1 MDIIQLIIQYLPT
14 AIQYF
19 LAFALLITV
28 VVFIHELGHYSVG
41 RWCGIGVETFSIGM
55 GKQIWGKTDK
65 YGTLWRVAILPIG
78 GYVKFYGDEDPSGK
92 KSEVSENIK
101 DHMNFHNKSVWKK
114 IATTAA
120 GPLFNFILAI
130 FIFSI
135 IFFFRGESLVQ
146 PYVGQIVDESPAYN
160 SGLEAGDEIIYA
172 DTKEILYFNDLRDYV
187 LENPEN
193 EIELT
198 VIRDGVEKKI
208 FLTPEV
214 VSSKDRFG
222 ETGKAY
228 DFNGNAYI
236 NFNFQTS
243 SDNTFSWNF
252 WIKDDSTS
260 NAYRRWLTTTNSGHL
275 SNTVNVRE
283 ESNGKM
289 ALYANGLYFQTSQ
302 QNFWKN
308 GNWHMITVVS
318 DGYKT
323 KLYYDSIFLG
333 EVNGSVTPEDG
344 LYAGGYFGDGEYLQG
359 SMDDIRVYKNALSPS
374 DIKQLYDLERVSELP
389 EEFSGVTLWLD
400 ASNIDGQQNTT
411 LNNGNK
417 FNKPGSISIHPL
429 DL

>member
-1 MDIIQLIIQYLPT
+1 MDIIQLITQYLPT

-55 GKQIWGKTDK
+55 GKQVWGRTDK

-214 VSSKDRFG
+214 ISSKDRFG
-222 ETGKAY
+222 NDYSSARIGVIGSQNPEHIELKKYGLITSIYRGTYETYNLSAKILSYLGKLIAGRESIDQMGGPIKIIQISGEISNY
-228 DFNGNAYI
+228 GIIPLLALIAAISVNLGII
-236 NFNFQTS
+236 NLLPIPVL
-243 SDNTFSWNF
+243 DG
-252 WIKDDSTS
+252 
-260 NAYRRWLTTTNSGHL
+260 GHL
-275 SNTVNVRE
+275 
-283 ESNGKM
+283 
-289 ALYANGLYFQTSQ
+289 
-302 QNFWKN
+302 
-308 GNWHMITVVS
+308 
-318 DGYKT
+318 
-323 KLYYDSIFLG
+323 LYYSLEVVRGKPLSQKTQEIGMQIGMSLLIALMIF
-333 EVNGSVTPEDG
+333 VTF
-344 LYAGGYFGDGEYLQG
+344 L
-359 SMDDIRVYKNALSPS
+359 DISRL
-374 DIKQLYDLERVSELP
+374 
-389 EEFSGVTLWLD
+389 
-400 ASNIDGQQNTT
+400 
-411 LNNGNK
+411 
-417 FNKPGSISIHPL
+417 
-429 DL
+429 

>member
-19 LAFALLITV
+19 SAFALLITV

-55 GKQIWGKTDK
+55 GKQIWGKKDK

-92 KSEVSENIK
+92 KLEVSENIK

-146 PYVGQIVDESPAYN
+146 PYIGQIVDESPAYN

-214 VSSKDRFG
+214 ISSKDRFG
-222 ETGKAY
+222 NDYSSARIGVIGSQNPEHIELKKYGLITSIYRGTYETYNLSAKILSYLGKLIAGRESIDQMGGPIKIIQISGEISNY
-228 DFNGNAYI
+228 GIIPLLALIAAISVNLGII
-236 NFNFQTS
+236 NLLPIPVL
-243 SDNTFSWNF
+243 DG
-252 WIKDDSTS
+252 
-260 NAYRRWLTTTNSGHL
+260 GHL
-275 SNTVNVRE
+275 
-283 ESNGKM
+283 
-289 ALYANGLYFQTSQ
+289 
-302 QNFWKN
+302 
-308 GNWHMITVVS
+308 
-318 DGYKT
+318 
-323 KLYYDSIFLG
+323 LYYSLEVVRGKPLSQKTQEIGMQIGMSLLIALMIF
-333 EVNGSVTPEDG
+333 VTF
-344 LYAGGYFGDGEYLQG
+344 L
-359 SMDDIRVYKNALSPS
+359 DISRL
-374 DIKQLYDLERVSELP
+374 
-389 EEFSGVTLWLD
+389 
-400 ASNIDGQQNTT
+400 
-411 LNNGNK
+411 
-417 FNKPGSISIHPL
+417 
-429 DL
+429 

>member
-1 MDIIQLIIQYLPT
+1 MDIIQLIFQYLPT

-214 VSSKDRFG
+214 ISSKDRFG
-222 ETGKAY
+222 NDYSSARIGVIGSQNPEHIELKKYGLITSIYRGTYETYNLSAKILSYLGKLIAGRESIDQMGGPIKIIQISGEISNY
-228 DFNGNAYI
+228 GIIPLLALNAAISVNLGII
-236 NFNFQTS
+236 NLLPIPVL
-243 SDNTFSWNF
+243 DG
-252 WIKDDSTS
+252 
-260 NAYRRWLTTTNSGHL
+260 GHL
-275 SNTVNVRE
+275 
-283 ESNGKM
+283 
-289 ALYANGLYFQTSQ
+289 
-302 QNFWKN
+302 
-308 GNWHMITVVS
+308 
-318 DGYKT
+318 
-323 KLYYDSIFLG
+323 LYYSLEVVRGKPLSQKTQEIGMQIGMSLLIALMIF
-333 EVNGSVTPEDG
+333 VTF
-344 LYAGGYFGDGEYLQG
+344 L
-359 SMDDIRVYKNALSPS
+359 DISRL
-374 DIKQLYDLERVSELP
+374 
-389 EEFSGVTLWLD
+389 
-400 ASNIDGQQNTT
+400 
-411 LNNGNK
+411 
-417 FNKPGSISIHPL
+417 
-429 DL
+429 

>member
-55 GKQIWGKTDK
+55 GKQIWGKKDK

-92 KSEVSENIK
+92 RSEASENIK
-101 DHMNFHNKSVWKK
+101 DDMNFHNKSVWKK

-146 PYVGQIVDESPAYN
+146 PYIGQIVDESPAYN

-214 VSSKDRFG
+214 ISSKDRFG
-222 ETGKAY
+222 NDYSSARIGVIGSQNPEHIELKKYGLITSIYRGTYETYNLSAKILSYLGKLIAGRESIDQMGGPIKIIQISGEISNY
-228 DFNGNAYI
+228 GIVPLLALIAAISVNLGII
-236 NFNFQTS
+236 NLLPIPVL
-243 SDNTFSWNF
+243 DG
-252 WIKDDSTS
+252 
-260 NAYRRWLTTTNSGHL
+260 GHL
-275 SNTVNVRE
+275 
-283 ESNGKM
+283 
-289 ALYANGLYFQTSQ
+289 
-302 QNFWKN
+302 
-308 GNWHMITVVS
+308 
-318 DGYKT
+318 
-323 KLYYDSIFLG
+323 LYYSLEVVRGKPLSQKTQEIGMQIGMSLLIALMIF
-333 EVNGSVTPEDG
+333 VTF
-344 LYAGGYFGDGEYLQG
+344 L
-359 SMDDIRVYKNALSPS
+359 DISRL
-374 DIKQLYDLERVSELP
+374 
-389 EEFSGVTLWLD
+389 
-400 ASNIDGQQNTT
+400 
-411 LNNGNK
+411 
-417 FNKPGSISIHPL
+417 
-429 DL
+429 

>member
-14 AIQYF
+14 VIQYF

-214 VSSKDRFG
+214 ISSKDRFG
-222 ETGKAY
+222 NDYSSARIGVIGSQNPEHIELKKYGLITSIYRGTYETYNLSAKILSYLGKLIAGRESIDQMGGPIKIIQISGEISNY
-228 DFNGNAYI
+228 GIIPLLALIAAISVNLGII
-236 NFNFQTS
+236 NLLPIPVL
-243 SDNTFSWNF
+243 DG
-252 WIKDDSTS
+252 
-260 NAYRRWLTTTNSGHL
+260 GHL
-275 SNTVNVRE
+275 
-283 ESNGKM
+283 
-289 ALYANGLYFQTSQ
+289 
-302 QNFWKN
+302 
-308 GNWHMITVVS
+308 
-318 DGYKT
+318 
-323 KLYYDSIFLG
+323 LYYSLEVVRGKPLSQKTQEIGMQIGMSLLIALMIF
-333 EVNGSVTPEDG
+333 VTF
-344 LYAGGYFGDGEYLQG
+344 L
-359 SMDDIRVYKNALSPS
+359 DISRL
-374 DIKQLYDLERVSELP
+374 
-389 EEFSGVTLWLD
+389 
-400 ASNIDGQQNTT
+400 
-411 LNNGNK
+411 
-417 FNKPGSISIHPL
+417 
-429 DL
+429 

>member
-1 MDIIQLIIQYLPT
+1 MDVIQLIIQYLPT

-19 LAFALLITV
+19 LAFPLLITV
-28 VVFIHELGHYSVG
+28 VDFIHELGHYSVG

-214 VSSKDRFG
+214 ISSKDRFG
-222 ETGKAY
+222 NDYSSARIGVIGSQNPEHIELKKYGLITSIYRGTYETYNLSAKILSYLGKLIAGRESIDQMGGPIKIIQISGEISNY
-228 DFNGNAYI
+228 GIIPLLALIAAISVNLGII
-236 NFNFQTS
+236 NLLPIPVL
-243 SDNTFSWNF
+243 DG
-252 WIKDDSTS
+252 
-260 NAYRRWLTTTNSGHL
+260 GHL
-275 SNTVNVRE
+275 
-283 ESNGKM
+283 
-289 ALYANGLYFQTSQ
+289 
-302 QNFWKN
+302 
-308 GNWHMITVVS
+308 
-318 DGYKT
+318 
-323 KLYYDSIFLG
+323 LYYSLEVVRGKPLSQKTQEIGMQIGMSLLIALMIF
-333 EVNGSVTPEDG
+333 VTF
-344 LYAGGYFGDGEYLQG
+344 L
-359 SMDDIRVYKNALSPS
+359 DISRL
-374 DIKQLYDLERVSELP
+374 
-389 EEFSGVTLWLD
+389 
-400 ASNIDGQQNTT
+400 
-411 LNNGNK
+411 
-417 FNKPGSISIHPL
+417 
-429 DL
+429 

>member
-55 GKQIWGKTDK
+55 GKQIWGKKDK

-92 KSEVSENIK
+92 KLEVSENIK

-214 VSSKDRFG
+214 ISSKDRFG
-222 ETGKAY
+222 NDYSSARIGVIGSQNPEHIELKKYGLITSIYRGTYETYNLSAKILSYLGKLIAGRESIDQMGGPIKIIQISGEISNY
-228 DFNGNAYI
+228 GIIPLLALIAAISVNLGII
-236 NFNFQTS
+236 NLLPIPVL
-243 SDNTFSWNF
+243 DG
-252 WIKDDSTS
+252 
-260 NAYRRWLTTTNSGHL
+260 GHL
-275 SNTVNVRE
+275 
-283 ESNGKM
+283 
-289 ALYANGLYFQTSQ
+289 
-302 QNFWKN
+302 
-308 GNWHMITVVS
+308 
-318 DGYKT
+318 
-323 KLYYDSIFLG
+323 LYYSLEVVRGKPLSQKTQEIGMQIGMSLLIALMIF
-333 EVNGSVTPEDG
+333 VTF
-344 LYAGGYFGDGEYLQG
+344 L
-359 SMDDIRVYKNALSPS
+359 DISRL
-374 DIKQLYDLERVSELP
+374 
-389 EEFSGVTLWLD
+389 
-400 ASNIDGQQNTT
+400 
-411 LNNGNK
+411 
-417 FNKPGSISIHPL
+417 
-429 DL
+429 

>member
-214 VSSKDRFG
+214 ISSKDRFG
-222 ETGKAY
+222 NDYSSARIGVIGSQNPEHIELKKYGLITSIYRGTYETYNLSAKILSYLGKLIAGRESIDQMGGPIKIIQISGEISNY
-228 DFNGNAYI
+228 GIIPLLALIAANSVNLGII
-236 NFNFQTS
+236 NLLPIPVL
-243 SDNTFSWNF
+243 DG
-252 WIKDDSTS
+252 
-260 NAYRRWLTTTNSGHL
+260 GHL
-275 SNTVNVRE
+275 
-283 ESNGKM
+283 
-289 ALYANGLYFQTSQ
+289 
-302 QNFWKN
+302 
-308 GNWHMITVVS
+308 
-318 DGYKT
+318 
-323 KLYYDSIFLG
+323 LYYSLEVVRGKPLSQKTQEIGMQIGMSLLIALMIF
-333 EVNGSVTPEDG
+333 VTF
-344 LYAGGYFGDGEYLQG
+344 L
-359 SMDDIRVYKNALSPS
+359 DISRL
-374 DIKQLYDLERVSELP
+374 
-389 EEFSGVTLWLD
+389 
-400 ASNIDGQQNTT
+400 
-411 LNNGNK
+411 
-417 FNKPGSISIHPL
+417 
-429 DL
+429 